1 VNRFQPSRMKE
12 RAEKSRGGQLLTMQE
27 KLRAEVQLLRQLES
41 AVRLMF
47 EFTGWEDGVDP
58 EARMAID
65 RVSLRLNE
73 LETTCNA
80 LELRPHL
87 SEQV

>member
-1 VNRFQPSRMKE
+1 MKE
-12 RAEKSRGGQLLTMQE
+12 QADRARGGQLLTMQE

-47 EFTGWEDGVDP
+47 EFTGWDDGVDP
-58 EARMAID
+58 EAKIAID

-73 LETTCNA
+73 VETTCNA

-87 SEQV
+87 NEQI